1 MATLRNSELTFHTLA
16 VDRADNQV
24 ARCLPRAT
32 TTTTT
37 TTTTITT
44 I

>member
-1 MATLRNSELTFHTLA
+1 MATLRNSELTFHKIT
-16 VDRADNQV
+16 VDGVDNQV

-37 TTTTITT
+37 TMI
-44 I
+44 